1 MKQNLLILFVS
12 FFIGA
17 SSLLAQEN
25 EIPTKTAGE
34 LEEFSKD
41 NKPFSRSLLLDFRDI
56 YGNQAQW
63 NLGGESFFS
72 RKGIGRE
79 YNDVWFLGMPFKDL
93 ENGQVNYNIWGGLNL
108 VINNKGYATN
118 GLMPTTFG
126 YTGIAA
132 GNTIDPRPHN
142 QYQGFNISYA
152 NSNRN
157 YNHRLMA
164 SYNTGFFGKGWA
176 ITVAGS
182 KRYAESGYVEG
193 TPYDAYSYYA
203 AVEKKMGLKHSLTL
217 TALGTNIK
225 RGKLAP
231 ATKEYYELSGSN
243 LANPNWGMYDGVM
256 RNRKMVHQSLP
267 MGALT
272 HEWNINKKT
281 KLLTSAS
288 FLMGTY
294 GETDLDWYNAADPRP
309 DYYRYLPSYQLDL
322 GDTALYEVLTQ
333 YVKDNPEVLQ
343 LDWNNLY
350 EANLDPLN
358 RDTFKN
364 VNNKGEIETIYG
376 SRAKYLVTE
385 RREDEKKFNFST
397 VLNTAISKKVDL
409 SVGFDYINQNK
420 NFYQVAKDLLG
431 ADFHLNYNQFAERAT
446 PNQVTSGLDTIRQHD
461 LQNPDR
467 VIYEGDRYG
476 YDYNAS
482 IQYADVW
489 STLDFNFRKFDAF
502 AQAKV
507 SMTSFYR
514 KGNNQNGLFID
525 DSFGKSEVQNF
536 FNYGIKAGLTY
547 KLNGRNFFMANGI
560 YETRAPLFANS
571 YVSSRTRNQVV
582 AGLESEKHFGGEAG
596 YILRADKLKLNLV
609 GYYLQMLDLT
619 ETTPFYHDQERTF
632 VNYSLTNIDR
642 QHMGLEIAAAYKL
655 TKWLTLNS
663 ALAYGKY
670 TYISRPDATV
680 TIDNSSEVVSQETV
694 YLKNFHVGNTP
705 ELAYTGGFGVNYDA
719 FFLNLNFNYT
729 ARNWIDVN
737 SVRRTALAL
746 DLVSDEALQDQ
757 ILDQEMYD
765 NQFSIDLFAGYTWN
779 LGNTF
784 DKMKRRH
791 TLVFNVGVSN
801 LTNNKEFIAIGF
813 ENNRFDFEDKNLG
826 KFQNKYF
833 YGNGIN
839 YFANITYRF

>member
-1 MKQNLLILFVS
+1 MKQNLLIALFL
-12 FFIGA
+12 FFIGLNT
-17 SSLLAQEN
+17 SFAQDN
-25 EIPTKTAGE
+25 EIPTKTAEE
-34 LEEFSKD
+34 LETFSKE

-72 RKGIGRE
+72 RRGIGRE

-118 GLMPTTFG
+118 GLMPSTFG

-142 QYQGFNISYA
+142 QYQGFNVSYA

-164 SYNTGFFGKGWA
+164 SYNSGFFGKGWA
-176 ITVAGS
+176 ITIAGS
-182 KRYAESGYVEG
+182 KRYADSGYVEG

-203 AVEKKMGLKHSLTL
+203 AVEKKFGLKHSLTL
-217 TALGTNIK
+217 TGLGTDIK

-243 LANPNWGMYDGVM
+243 LANPNWGMYDGEI

-267 MGALT
+267 MAALT
-272 HEWNINKKT
+272 HEFRISKKSN
-281 KLLTSAS
+281 LSTSAS

-343 LDWNNLY
+343 LDWNSLY
-350 EANLDPLN
+350 EANMDPLN
-358 RDTFKN
+358 KDTFYN
-364 VNNKGEIETIYG
+364 VNNNGNVETLYG

-397 VLNTAISKKVDL
+397 VLNTAVSKNFDL
-409 SVGFDYINQNK
+409 SVGFDYVNQNK
-420 NFYQVAKDLLG
+420 NFYQIAKDLLG

-461 LQNPDR
+461 IQNPDR

-482 IQYADVW
+482 IQFADLW
-489 STLDFNFRKFDAF
+489 TTLDFNFRKFDIF
-502 AQAKV
+502 AQAKASV
-507 SMTSFYR
+507 TSFYR
-514 KGNNQNGLFID
+514 KGNNQNGLFLD
-525 DSFGKSEVQNF
+525 NSYGKSETQNF

-547 KLNGRNFFMANGI
+547 KMNGRNYFIANGI

-571 YVSSRTRNQVV
+571 YVSARTRDQVV
-582 AGLESEKHFGGEAG
+582 GGLESEIHLGGEAG
-596 YILRADKLKLNLV
+596 YILRADRLKLNLV
-609 GYYLQMLDLT
+609 GYYFQMLNLT
-619 ETTPFYHDQERTF
+619 ETTPFYHDQERKF
-632 VNYSLTNIDR
+632 DR

-655 TKWLTLNS
+655 TKWLTINS

-737 SVRRTALAL
+737 AVRRTALAL
-746 DLVSDEALQDQ
+746 DLVPEGELQDQ
-757 ILDQEMYD
+757 ILNQEMYD
-765 NQFSIDLFAGYTWN
+765 NQFSMDIFAGYTWRLRN
-779 LGNTF
+779 SF
-784 DKMKRRH
+784 DKIKGGH
-791 TLVFNVGVSN
+791 TLVFNVGISN
-801 LTNNKEFIAIGF
+801 LTNNKEFVAIGF